1 MMAVRWEA
9 GTLLWLP
16 GLRCALQHH
25 PDSPWSAVS
34 SCAGGIGGAGAWGPQ
49 NDSEVRGRS
58 ETWWAGALL
67 SWALRSQLSSPVPLT
82 HRLCRAQGGWQVPW
96 GPFQAWCHT
105 ESMPV
110 PGTTLSSER
119 IYPQPSC
126 WGAAAPSPLPTG
138 RVGRLG
144 VRSGRSGGAFIGR
157 GERTWLYFTFLILRA
172 SAGGCF
178 LPGSPAIS
186 EGGWQACGVG
196 GGGMTFPALGRGRVM
211 AVPLQARSAERALS
225 WKGG

>member
-126 WGAAAPSPLPTG
+126 WGAAALYPLPAG
-138 RVGRLG
+138 RVGRLR
-144 VRSGRSGGAFIGR
+144 VRSGRSGGAFLGEGSEHGFISPSSSSVLRQEAAFCPAPLPFRREAGR
-157 GERTWLYFTFLILRA
+157 R
-172 SAGGCF
+172 AGG
-178 LPGSPAIS
+178 GEA
-186 EGGWQACGVG
+186 G
-196 GGGMTFPALGRGRVM
+196 
-211 AVPLQARSAERALS
+211 
-225 WKGG
+225 